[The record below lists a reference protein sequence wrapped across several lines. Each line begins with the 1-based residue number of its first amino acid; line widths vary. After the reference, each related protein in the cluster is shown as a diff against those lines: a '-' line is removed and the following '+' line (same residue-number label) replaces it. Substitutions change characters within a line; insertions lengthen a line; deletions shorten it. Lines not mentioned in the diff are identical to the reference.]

1 MIKDTQII
9 FCLMMVLLISCGKRE
24 SDSSS
29 QSSDRSSADQ
39 PDDNKS
45 QKEVILFF
53 GNSLTAGYGVEPTAS
68 FPGLIQN
75 RLDSLD
81 LPYRVVNAGLSGETT
96 ASGVNRIE
104 WVLRQPAKIM
114 VLELGANDGLR
125 GVDPEET
132 KTNLQ
137 KIIDLTKTTYP
148 DITIILAGMLAPPNM
163 GQTYTDRFR
172 DLFKEL
178 ASENELLLIPFLLDG
193 VAGESALNL
202 ADGIHPNEQGHKIV
216 AENVWV
222 VLKGVISD
230 GL

>member
-148 DITIILAGMLAPPNM
+148 D
-163 GQTYTDRFR
+163 
-172 DLFKEL
+172 
-178 ASENELLLIPFLLDG
+178 
-193 VAGESALNL
+193 VARIRRRQRCLE
-202 ADGIHPNEQGHKIV
+202 V
-216 AENVWV
+216 AATVRR
-222 VLKGVISD
+222 LS
-230 GL
+230 